1 MPSEHV
7 RPPAVA
13 GRFYPAE
20 PERLAADVRHYLNAA
35 QAPEDCLAPPLV
47 KAVIVPHAGYVYSGP
62 IAASAY
68 LHLACSDIPVQRFV
82 LVGPAHFAPVRGL
95 ATSSADAF
103 ETPLGRVPID
113 IAGREAALASRYVH
127 VDDLAHRPEHCLEVQ
142 LPFLQMLFPDF
153 TIIPLL
159 VGDAEAGEVADVLAR
174 LWGGPDTRIVISSDL
189 SHYYSGAVARQLDA
203 ETAAAIVALDAR
215 ALRDDAACGRAAI
228 AGLLTEARRHAII
241 AAALDLRHSGDTGGP
256 PDRVVGYGAFTFV
269 EPVEAIL

>member
-35 QAPEDCLAPPLV
+35 QAPEDCLAPPMV

-82 LVGPAHFAPVRGL
+82 LVGPAHFAPVSGL

-159 VGDAEAGEVADVLAR
+159 VGDAEADEVADVLAR

-203 ETAAAIVALDAR
+203 ETARLRGSVRHPAPHPHGRRDGRGHRRPRRASAARRRRLWAGGH
-215 ALRDDAACGRAAI
+215 CRAAD
-228 AGLLTEARRHAII
+228 R
-241 AAALDLRHSGDTGGP
+241 GP
-256 PDRVVGYGAFTFV
+256 PPCHNRRRA
-269 EPVEAIL
+269 